1 MHNLSREL
9 GNGDGDGEASLML
22 ILQESPAVGPP
33 VLLLQSCP

>member
-9 GNGDGDGEASLML
+9 GNGDGEASLML
-22 ILQESPAVGPP
+22 ILQELPAVGPP